1 MAHFFSN
8 GFFGGGGF
16 PGGFGEDEMHQ
27 EEKDVDTNKLY
38 ELLEVDKKA
47 SKDEIKKAYRKIA
60 RKAHPDKGGDPDV
73 FKDINNAYEILSDD
87 QKRATYDKYGLE
99 GLQNGGGGAGGME
112 DIFSTFFGGGPR
124 RQQSQGAKKTKPV
137 GREVVVTL
145 EDVYNGKVVKLPL
158 QKRICCEVCNG
169 QGGKNVK
176 VCPDCKGQGYKM
188 RTQMI
193 GPGMIQQSQA
203 PCSKCSSEGKYYE
216 EKDKCKTCKGE
227 RIKTVEKTLE
237 IPIDKGTPSDK
248 TILFAGEGNE
258 APGAM
263 AGDLHVKVT
272 IKDHPVF
279 TRRGAD
285 LMMNKKISLL
295 EA

>member
-16 PGGFGEDEMHQ
+16 PGGFDEGDMHQ

-60 RKAHPDKGGDPDV
+60 RKAHPDKGGDPEV

-87 QKRATYDKYGLE
+87 QKRATYDKYGLD
-99 GLQNGGGGAGGME
+99 GLQNGGPGGPGGFE
-112 DIFSTFFGGGPR
+112 DIFGSFFGGGPR
-124 RQQSQGAKKTKPV
+124 RQQSQGTKKTKPV
-137 GREVVVTL
+137 GREVTVTL
-145 EDVYNGKVVKLPL
+145 EDVYNGKVVKLPM
-158 QKRICCEVCNG
+158 QKRVCCEACSG

-193 GPGMIQQSQA
+193 GPGMIQQSQV
-203 PCSKCSSEGKYYE
+203 PCQKCNSEGKYFE
-216 EKDKCKTCKGE
+216 EKDRCKVCKGE
-227 RIKTVEKTLE
+227 KIKTVEKTLE
-237 IPIDKGTPSDK
+237 IPIDRGTPSDK

-272 IKDHPVF
+272 VKDHPIF
-279 TRRGAD
+279 SRKGAD
-285 LMMNKKISLL
+285 LLMSKKISL
-295 EA
+295 